1 MARKARR
8 QRAAT
13 GTAAELAAQVE
24 DDTMQAMNE
33 GQGSIAIEAIGYDA
47 SAIETTLN
55 AEDAAALEQGI
66 ASVFDRLRA
75 EAGGLEADNAAG
87 GEAATPERDTHD
99 TIGVEPTFALLAEL
113 NRLWARAEA
122 A

>member
-1 MARKARR
+1 M
-8 QRAAT
+8 QVT
-13 GTAAELAAQVE
+13 G
-24 DDTMQAMNE
+24 E
-33 GQGSIAIEAIGYDA
+33 GQGVVAIDGIAGDA

-66 ASVFDRLRA
+66 ASIFDRLRA
-75 EAGGLEADNAAG
+75 ESGSAVADNDDG
-87 GEAATPERDTHD
+87 DGATATQDNE